1 MQRLQY
7 SCIHPTRVEKSAE
20 SLYADRPPEEAD
32 KASGMVI
39 AIARVT
45 VLSHA
50 VESACTCNAELFR
63 TSPRYNPA
71 TSDAAYGYPMSCNL
85 GTITLHICMHAYA
98 LQISDA
104 HASHDHDDRG
114 EGHPFDCQWWQYYTA
129 CQCSYQCKGPSGSP
143 FQHGGSALLNAC
155 HTCLCG

>member
-50 VESACTCNAELFR
+50 VERARARVMLSFSER
-63 TSPRYNPA
+63 IH
-71 TSDAAYGYPMSCNL
+71 
-85 GTITLHICMHAYA
+85 GTIQLLVM
-98 LQISDA
+98 
-104 HASHDHDDRG
+104 
-114 EGHPFDCQWWQYYTA
+114 
-129 CQCSYQCKGPSGSP
+129 
-143 FQHGGSALLNAC
+143 QHMDIPCIAIWGR
-155 HTCLCG
+155 